1 MRRCVGTEGRLQES
15 DGPSG
20 SSGLGSVPAIAR
32 GDAFGRP
39 GEIDGTAGHDRATAM
54 LLPKRLRCRARVGS
68 IARYSADCAG
78 LAGTE
83 NAVTVVPPGPLAASR
98 DAAGRM
104 PAGVGPKGVT
114 PGSGSGSTIFRRL
127 PPCVWRKRGRGV
139 SAPARPNGKRYA
151 VVRVVEIVE
160 LVEAALQAP

>member
-1 MRRCVGTEGRLQES
+1 MRRCVGAEGRLQES
-15 DGPSG
+15 DGPLG
-20 SSGLGSVPAIAR
+20 SAGLGSVPAIAR
-32 GDAFGRP
+32 GDAFGRLC
-39 GEIDGTAGHDRATAM
+39 EIDGTAEHDRATAM
-54 LLPKRLRCRARVGS
+54 LLPKRLPCRASVGS

-114 PGSGSGSTIFRRL
+114 LGSGSGSTVFRRL
-127 PPCVWRKRGRGV
+127 PPCVWRKRGRGA
-139 SAPARPNGKRYA
+139 SAPARPNDERHA
-151 VVRVVEIVE
+151 VARVGEMVE

>member
-1 MRRCVGTEGRLQES
+1 MRRCVGAEGRLQES
-15 DGPSG
+15 GGPLG
-20 SSGLGSVPAIAR
+20 SAGLGSVPAIVR

-39 GEIDGTAGHDRATAM
+39 RGIDGTAGHDRATAV

-68 IARYSADCAG
+68 TARYSADCAG

-83 NAVTVVPPGPLAASR
+83 NAVAVVPPGPLAASR

-104 PAGVGPKGVT
+104 PAGVGPKGVSL
-114 PGSGSGSTIFRRL
+114 GSGSGSTVFRRL
-127 PPCVWRKRGRGV
+127 PPCAWRKRGRGA
-139 SAPARPNGKRYA
+139 SAPARPNGERHA
-151 VVRVVEIVE
+151 VARVGEMVE